1 VRSALCIYRHRR
13 RSGRGSRRALRLY
26 TVGLALTLNFATG
39 SVVLMR
45 DPVPG
50 DLAVL
55 AMTMFAPMVFLQ
67 TAVDVL
73 IAGAILGASAI
84 LVGAFAVPAGTSV
97 SLLVLF
103 GALLTGALIQAATAK

>member
-1 VRSALCIYRHRR
+1 
-13 RSGRGSRRALRLY
+13 
-26 TVGLALTLNFATG
+26 
-39 SVVLMR
+39 MR

-84 LVGAFAVPAGTSV
+84 LGVAFVVVRGGERRAARAVRRPDHGRR
-97 SLLVLF
+97 
-103 GALLTGALIQAATAK
+103 